1 MRITD
6 IARQKKHSNRVSIF
20 LDGAF
25 AFGLNDETAFNHG
38 LRTGLELNED
48 QIARMLEEDQRKKAK
63 DAAFHYLSFR
73 PRTVKEVRDKLREK
87 DYKETIVQETIV
99 LLKRLGLLDDRDFA
113 ARWIAER
120 VRLKPRGRRLL
131 FSELLKKGIAREM
144 VEETLSEAF
153 ENIDE
158 RTLAA
163 GLLRKKAARYR
174 SVEPRE
180 AFRKM
185 SDLLVRKGFDFGV
198 ARDVAGEMVR
208 EHKEE
213 VTA

>member
-1 MRITD
+1 
-6 IARQKKHSNRVSIF
+6 
-20 LDGAF
+20 
-25 AFGLNDETAFNHG
+25 
-38 LRTGLELNED
+38 
-48 QIARMLEEDQRKKAK
+48 
-63 DAAFHYLSFR
+63 HYLSFR

>member
-38 LRTGLELNED
+38 LRTGLELDEN
-48 QIARMLEEDQRKKAK
+48 QIARILEEDQRKRAK

-73 PRTVKEVRDKLREK
+73 PRTVKEVRNKLREK
-87 DYKETIVQETIV
+87 DYEEAVIQETIA
-99 LLKRLGLLDDRDFA
+99 LLERLGLLDDQDFA

-120 VRLKPRGRRLL
+120 LRLKPRGRRLL
-131 FSELLKKGIAREM
+131 FSELIKKGISREM
-144 VEETLSEAF
+144 AEEALSEAF

-163 GLLRKKAARYR
+163 DLLQKKSARYGTA
-174 SVEPRE
+174 EPRQ

-185 SDLLVRKGFDFGV
+185 HDFLVRKGFDFEV
-198 ARDVAGEMVR
+198 AREVAEELVR
-208 EHKEE
+208 ENEE
-213 VTA
+213 KLKT